1 MFRYLEQSAKETA
14 FVVVAAKQK
23 QQNKNQNQHTD
34 AAVIAVAVVLAAT
47 SLWPRA
53 AFLWLTTVI
62 MIIAH
67 KKTSHSRYYFIL
79 CEVFIFR
86 YSSSSAPARSA
97 YVMMNSSSS

>member
-1 MFRYLEQSAKETA
+1 
-14 FVVVAAKQK
+14 
-23 QQNKNQNQHTD
+23 
-34 AAVIAVAVVLAAT
+34 
-47 SLWPRA
+47 
-53 AFLWLTTVI
+53 

-79 CEVFIFR
+79 CEVLSFR